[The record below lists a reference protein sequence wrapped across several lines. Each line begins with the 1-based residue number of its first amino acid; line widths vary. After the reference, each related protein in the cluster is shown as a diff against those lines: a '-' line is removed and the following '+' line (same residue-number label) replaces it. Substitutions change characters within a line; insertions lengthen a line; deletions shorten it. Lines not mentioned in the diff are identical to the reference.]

1 MYFDKNKQIIPCVT
15 NKSFVFIITYKG
27 NISCI
32 DMDYLVLVDV
42 AKQRYW
48 NAFWDNFIIIAGI
61 CLYLAIDQELLDTE
75 YLEV

>member
-1 MYFDKNKQIIPCVT
+1 MYFDKNKQIIPYVT

-42 AKQRYW
+42 AKQRY
-48 NAFWDNFIIIAGI
+48 
-61 CLYLAIDQELLDTE
+61 
-75 YLEV
+75 